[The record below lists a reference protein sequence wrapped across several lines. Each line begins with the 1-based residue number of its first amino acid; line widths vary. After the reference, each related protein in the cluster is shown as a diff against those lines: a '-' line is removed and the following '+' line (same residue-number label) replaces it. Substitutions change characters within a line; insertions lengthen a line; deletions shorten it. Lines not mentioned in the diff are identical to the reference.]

1 MIDST
6 AQGMMAEFLHATLEH
21 LTHWLT
27 QTLSQLDDGWWDSL
41 VVPKLSYQQQQRVNA
56 RGIDSLHDLDL
67 AALLRILDQNWY
79 QISQV
84 KKFSQQERHYVKE
97 MQSIRNRW
105 AHVDAKG
112 IDPDDAYRDLDT
124 IQRFI
129 SVIDGSEELISRIK
143 ASKSSVLPS
152 NAPSKTGSEP
162 AESPDSESTDH
173 SLEPQTAPD
182 GTIHEKSIIR
192 LKSDPDRQGVVLA
205 IEGHGESARC
215 TVFIDGKTQHF
226 YLSQIELAEIADAE
240 PTLTVEGVRNLLT
253 CLQIRH
259 PSISTLYSLNAARID
274 FVPYQFRPALKVIH
288 SDRPRLLIADGVGV
302 GKTIEAGLVLRE
314 LQARHAIESVLIIC
328 PKPLVAERKWELEMK
343 RFDER
348 FTQLDGPALRYC
360 LDETD
365 LEGEWPEQHAKT
377 IIPYSLFDEKFLLGD
392 KEGRKK
398 RIGLLELDPP
408 PRFDLVIVDE
418 AHHVRNAPTFAH
430 QAVRAFCE
438 NAEAALF
445 LTATPIQLGN
455 RDLFTLLN
463 LLRPDV
469 VIDEE
474 TFRHMAEPNPY
485 INKALSLARSGTPGW
500 EQEAAGELDNATGTA
515 WGAAILKPNPRYQEV
530 RNMLHGKVEDRATR
544 VGLIRDIEGFHS
556 FARILNRTRRR
567 DIEDFCI
574 RKPQTI
580 EVPFT
585 ASQKELHDQLLEFEA
600 EALALLHGSM
610 NVKFMMSMIMRQAAS
625 CIFGLAP
632 FVDDLLNRR
641 LSEIALLAASED
653 QPLDVEFLNELRTKA
668 RVIQDSAAALPSEDP
683 KYDALRSLAREK
695 QQEDNNKLMLFST
708 FRHTLAYLKRRLDSD
723 GFRVDVIHGD
733 IKDDDRLRIRSCF
746 EAPKEAKTA
755 IDIILFSEV
764 GCEGLDYQFCNTM
777 VNYDLPWNPMKI
789 EQRIGRIDRRGQK
802 SEAVAIFNFIT
813 PGTVDADIY
822 ERCLLRIGIFEQ
834 SIGENEEILGE
845 IYREVRSIG
854 ENLILTADERR
865 DKLEQLADNEIGKLK
880 EQQLLEDR
888 EHEFFGIRLPNSS
901 ADDEI
906 RESESYWLSERALK
920 SFCEQY
926 IAKRVGGTGHITGE
940 DVLKTLRLS
949 REARQALLQDFRK
962 LPRNRT
968 PMHRSWELW
977 LKGDDQHC
985 SLTFTSTCASD
996 NRTAHFVMPL
1006 HPLVLQAGAF
1016 FESEHP
1022 VRVHVQF
1029 QDGYVEAGVH
1039 PFAVYAWEHK
1049 GLREELQLVAVAED
1063 ASVRESLFEYL
1074 ESAIDYGDNVDPLDK
1089 PALQKLDAVHH
1100 DIWADA
1106 KKIHMRRN
1114 AEMCAYRRESLT
1126 TSHSARIRVIE
1137 DQIDAASNEKI
1148 RIMKT
1153 AQLKNAESD
1162 YENMLK
1168 ELDNAASA
1176 CDILA
1181 RPIVFGV
1188 IRVLGENP

>member
-6 AQGMMAEFLHATLEH
+6 TQGRMAEFLHATLEQLSSW
-21 LTHWLT
+21 LTH
-27 QTLSQLDDGWWDSL
+27 TLSQLDDAWWDSL
-41 VVPKLSYQQQQRVNA
+41 VLTKLSFQQQQRVNT
-56 RGIDSLHDLDL
+56 RGIDSLDDLDL

-105 AHVDAKG
+105 AHIDAKG
-112 IDPDDAYRDLDT
+112 MEADDTYRDMDT

-129 SVIDGSEELISRIK
+129 SVIDGPDELLTTIRASK
-143 ASKSSVLPS
+143 ASVLAS
-152 NAPSKTGSEP
+152 GAQTKAQSEP
-162 AESPDSESTDH
+162 AERPDPQSISDSTD
-173 SLEPQTAPD
+173 LQTTPD
-182 GTIHEKSIIR
+182 GKIHEKSIIR

-205 IEGHGESARC
+205 IEGHGDSARC

-226 YLSQIELAEIADAE
+226 YLSQIELAEVGDAE
-240 PTLTVEGVRNLLT
+240 PTLTVKGVRNLLT

-314 LQARHAIESVLIIC
+314 LQARHMIESVLIIC

-365 LEGEWPEQHAKT
+365 LEGEWPDQHAKT

-392 KEGRKK
+392 KEGRKG
-398 RIGLLELDPP
+398 RIGLLQLDPP

-418 AHHVRNAPTFAH
+418 AHHVRNSLTFAH
-430 QAVRAFCE
+430 QAVRTFCE

-474 TFRHMAEPNPY
+474 TFRHMAEPNPH
-485 INKALSLARSGTPGW
+485 INKALSLVRSGSSGW
-500 EQEAAGELDNATGTA
+500 EQETAVELDTAAGTA
-515 WGAAILKPNPRYQEV
+515 WGTAILKPNPRYQEI
-530 RNMLHGKVEDRATR
+530 RRLLNAKIEDRAIR

-567 DIEDFCI
+567 DIEDFCV

-580 EVPFT
+580 EVSFT
-585 ASQKELHDQLLEFEA
+585 APQKELHDQLLEFEA

-653 QPLDVEFLNELRTKA
+653 LLLDVEFLNELRA
-668 RVIQDSAAALPSEDP
+668 RAGVIQNSAAALPSEDP
-683 KYDALRSLAREK
+683 KYDALRSLAGEK

-708 FRHTLAYLKRRLDSD
+708 FRHTLAYLKKRLVSD
-723 GFRVDVIHGD
+723 GFRVEVIHGGIAD
-733 IKDDDRLRIRSCF
+733 EERLRIRSSF
-746 EAPKEAKTA
+746 EAPKEAKDTL
-755 IDIILFSEV
+755 DIVLFSEV
-764 GCEGLDYQFCNTM
+764 GCEGLDYQFCDAM

-813 PGTVDADIY
+813 SGTVDADIY

-834 SIGENEEILGE
+834 SIGENEEILGDIYSE
-845 IYREVRSIG
+845 IRSIG
-854 ENLILTADERR
+854 ENLTLTADERR
-865 DKLEQLADNEIGKLK
+865 AKLEQLADNEIGKLK

-906 RESESYWLSERALK
+906 RESESYWLSERALQ
-920 SFCEQY
+920 SFCGQY

-940 DVLKTLRLS
+940 DLLKTLRLS
-949 REARQALLQDFRK
+949 REARQALLEDFRK
-962 LPRNRT
+962 LPRNKA

-985 SLTFTSTCASD
+985 SLTFTSACASD

-1022 VRVHVQF
+1022 VRVNVQF
-1029 QDGYVEAGVH
+1029 QDTYVEAGVH
-1039 PFAVYAWEHK
+1039 PFAIYAWEHK
-1049 GLREELQLVAVAED
+1049 GLREELQLVSVAED
-1063 ASVRESLFEYL
+1063 PSVRNSLFEYL
-1074 ESAIDYGDNVDPLDK
+1074 ESAIDYGGDVNPLEK
-1089 PALQKLDAVHH
+1089 LILQRLDAVHH
-1100 DIWADA
+1100 GMWADA
-1106 KKIHMRRN
+1106 KDVHMRRN

-1126 TSHSARIRVIE
+1126 TSHCARIRVIE

-1148 RIMKT
+1148 RTMKT
-1153 AQLKNAESD
+1153 AQLRNAESD

-1168 ELDNAASA
+1168 ELDNAALAS
-1176 CDILA
+1176 DILA

-1188 IRVLGENP
+1188 IHIEN